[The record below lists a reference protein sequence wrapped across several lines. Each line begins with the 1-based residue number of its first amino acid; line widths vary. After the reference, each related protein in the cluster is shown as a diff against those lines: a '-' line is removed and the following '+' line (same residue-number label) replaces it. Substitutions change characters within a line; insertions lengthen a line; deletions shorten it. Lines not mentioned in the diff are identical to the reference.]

1 MVITNSLF
9 ILKLLTAL
17 GCGLIAGVFFA
28 FSVFVMS
35 ALARLQPA
43 QGIAAMQ
50 SINIMAIAPLFMM
63 VLFGTAAAC
72 ILLTISALSKWHQ
85 PSSGYLL
92 LGSLLYV
99 IGTVLVTI
107 AFNIPLNNAL
117 AKVEPGSPEG
127 ATLWA
132 SYLTTWTN
140 WNHVRTLT
148 ALAAAALIII
158 AL

>member
-1 MVITNSLF
+1 
-9 ILKLLTAL
+9 
-17 GCGLIAGVFFA
+17 
-28 FSVFVMS
+28 
-35 ALARLQPA
+35 
-43 QGIAAMQ
+43 
-50 SINIMAIAPLFMM
+50 MM

-107 AFNIPLNNAL
+107 AFNIPLNDAL